1 MDETKSLSEKRI
13 KPKVGPL
20 GGNAL
25 ISRRATTWSPH
36 LCLRHAEIV
45 AENTLLRLSQETSS
59 CSQETSSQETSS
71 CSSHHRQQQVVV
83 SQHECVDVL
92 CKGRAGTWDPDGK
105 SANSII
111 HKGLP
116 FPFFLCYKAQP
127 VPSPLS
133 PLSTVKLSARHRFAT
148 FLTGRRWIST
158 FGRKCRCVSQMF
170 TAPPPST
177 AAAGVVRV
185 E

>member
-1 MDETKSLSEKRI
+1 MNDTKSSSEKKI

-25 ISRRATTWSPH
+25 ISRRAATWSPH
-36 LCLRHAEIV
+36 LCLRLAEVV
-45 AENTLLRLSQETSS
+45 AENTFLRL
-59 CSQETSSQETSS
+59 SQETSS
-71 CSSHHRQQQVVV
+71 CSSHHRKQQQVVA

-92 CKGRAGTWDPDGK
+92 CRGRAGTWDPDGK

-133 PLSTVKLSARHRFAT
+133 PLSKVNLSALHQFAT
-148 FLTGRRWIST
+148 FLTGQRWIST
-158 FGRKCRCVSQMF
+158 FGRKCGCVSQMF
-170 TAPPPST
+170 TAPPPCP

>member
-1 MDETKSLSEKRI
+1 MVAASLF
-13 KPKVGPL
+13 
-20 GGNAL
+20 AA
-25 ISRRATTWSPH
+25 RRDRRRKHPFA
-36 LCLRHAEIV
+36 AF
-45 AENTLLRLSQETSS
+45 TSS
-59 CSQETSSQETSS
+59 CSQETSSFSQETFS
-71 CSSHHRQQQVVV
+71 CSSHHRQQQQVVV

-92 CKGRAGTWDPDGK
+92 CKGRAATWDPDGK

-133 PLSTVKLSARHRFAT
+133 PLSKVNCHQFAT

-170 TAPPPST
+170 TAPPPCPV
-177 AAAGVVRV
+177 AAGVVRV

>member
-1 MDETKSLSEKRI
+1 MEQS
-13 KPKVGPL
+13 
-20 GGNAL
+20 
-25 ISRRATTWSPH
+25 
-36 LCLRHAEIV
+36 LCLRRGS
-45 AENTLLRLSQETSS
+45 NLRSDHLAAMLSSRDELPLGRRIFVCGTPRSS
-59 CSQETSSQETSS
+59 PKTPFCGFHKKRLPLSQETSS

-92 CKGRAGTWDPDGK
+92 CRGRAGTWDPDGK

-116 FPFFLCYKAQP
+116 FPFFLCYKAEP

-133 PLSTVKLSARHRFAT
+133 PLSTVKLSALHQFAT
-148 FLTGRRWIST
+148 FLTGQRWIST

>member
-1 MDETKSLSEKRI
+1 MDETKSLSEKQI

-25 ISRRATTWSPH
+25 ISRRAATWSPH

-45 AENTLLRLSQETSS
+45 AENTFLRL
-59 CSQETSSQETSS
+59 SQETSS

-92 CKGRAGTWDPDGK
+92 CRGRAGTWDPDGK

-127 VPSPLS
+127 FPSPLG
-133 PLSTVKLSARHRFAT
+133 PLSTVKLSALHQFAT

-158 FGRKCRCVSQMF
+158 FGRKCRCVSQMLA
-170 TAPPPST
+170 APPPST

>member
-25 ISRRATTWSPH
+25 ISRRAATRSPH

-59 CSQETSSQETSS
+59 CS
-71 CSSHHRQQQVVV
+71 SHHRRQQVVV

-133 PLSTVKLSARHRFAT
+133 PLSEVKLSALHQFAA
-148 FLTGRRWIST
+148 FFTGRQWIST

>member
-25 ISRRATTWSPH
+25 ISRRAATWSPH

-59 CSQETSSQETSS
+59 CS
-71 CSSHHRQQQVVV
+71 SHHRQQQVVV

-92 CKGRAGTWDPDGK
+92 CRGRAGTWDPDGK

-133 PLSTVKLSARHRFAT
+133 PLSKVKLTALHQFAT
-148 FLTGRRWIST
+148 FLTGQRWISM

-170 TAPPPST
+170 TAPPSCP

>member
-25 ISRRATTWSPH
+25 ISRRAATWSPH

-59 CSQETSSQETSS
+59 CS
-71 CSSHHRQQQVVV
+71 SHHRQQQVVA

-92 CKGRAGTWDPDGK
+92 CRGRAGTWDPDGK

-116 FPFFLCYKAQP
+116 FPFFLCYKAEP

-133 PLSTVKLSARHRFAT
+133 PLSTVNCHQFAT
-148 FLTGRRWIST
+148 FLTGQRWIST

>member
-1 MDETKSLSEKRI
+1 MKQSLRLRRRSNLRSDHLAAMLSSRDEL
-13 KPKVGPL
+13 PL
-20 GGNAL
+20 GRRIFVCGSPRS
-25 ISRRATTWSPH
+25 SRKTPFCGFH
-36 LCLRHAEIV
+36 KK
-45 AENTLLRLSQETSS
+45 RLPVPQ
-59 CSQETSSQETSS
+59 
-71 CSSHHRQQQVVV
+71 SSHHHQQQVVV

-92 CKGRAGTWDPDGK
+92 CRGRAATWDPDGK

-116 FPFFLCYKAQP
+116 FPFFLCYTAQP
-127 VPSPLS
+127 VPPPLNPLS
-133 PLSTVKLSARHRFAT
+133 KVNCHQFAT
-148 FLTGRRWIST
+148 FLTGQRWIST

-170 TAPPPST
+170 TAPPPWP

>member
-25 ISRRATTWSPH
+25 ISRRAATWSPH

-59 CSQETSSQETSS
+59 CS
-71 CSSHHRQQQVVV
+71 SHHRQQQVVV

-92 CKGRAGTWDPDGK
+92 CRGRAGTWDPDGK

-116 FPFFLCYKAQP
+116 FPFFLCYKAEP

-133 PLSTVKLSARHRFAT
+133 PLSKVKLSALHQFAT

-158 FGRKCRCVSQMF
+158 FGRKCRCVSQMLA
-170 TAPPPST
+170 APPPST